1 MTTTI
6 PSTVDRREF
15 WRAESVR
22 LGFDWPSIIATH
34 LTIVGQLRDADDADV
49 RMASS

>member
-22 LGFDWPSIIATH
+22 LGFDWPSI
-34 LTIVGQLRDADDADV
+34 TIVNQLRDADDADV